1 LLIGVGCIRPVGG
14 GGGGDGRHGHGH
26 GHFFMVGKVRKSQ
39 VNASTSN
46 VITPHL
52 PVKLL
57 KPYYIDHLNSS

>member
-1 LLIGVGCIRPVGG
+1 
-14 GGGGDGRHGHGH
+14 
-26 GHFFMVGKVRKSQ
+26 MVGKVRKSQ

-57 KPYYIDHLNSS
+57 KPYYTDHLNSS